1 MSSILDA
8 LKKLE
13 KEKIHRDEV
22 STAIASDILR
32 SESKTKEPQ
41 WKIPLVLFV
50 LVIIVSILA
59 ILLFRKPAPV
69 PTVQSSIAPQAE
81 VVKAVEPEPAKVAKM
96 VAAVKPMPDN
106 LPLLSG
112 IVYQQQKDARMAI
125 LNDLPVMEGTVIA
138 GYTLQEIFPNYVV
151 LIHKG
156 QSFSIPLD
164 PDN

>member
-1 MSSILDA
+1 MSSILEA

-32 SESKTKEPQ
+32 SGNKQKTPQ
-41 WKIPLVLFV
+41 WKIPLALFL
-50 LVIIVSILA
+50 LVVVAGILMVF
-59 ILLFRKPAPV
+59 LFRKPASV
-69 PTVQSSIAPQAE
+69 ATVQISSPPPVE
-81 VVKAVEPEPAKVAKM
+81 VVKPAIADVVRTPKVAT
-96 VAAVKPMPDN
+96 AVKSYPVN

-138 GYTLQEIFPNYVV
+138 GFTLQKIFPDHVV
-151 LIHKG
+151 LSRQG
-156 QSFSIPLD
+156 QSFSISLQP
-164 PDN
+164 NN